1 MPVHCLKCT
10 RITPFCICSE
20 MPKIQTNLSLLII
33 RHHRETKRRS
43 NTARIASICIPSIRI
58 IQYPFLQK
66 PPTFDSKND
75 LLIYPVS
82 NETTIHNSKNQETY
96 FEKTKGLQGPKRLIF
111 LDGTWSQTRK
121 MYRKTPKLHQLS
133 WMSLPAS
140 KNPPP
145 KIRKSSFSNGMS
157 TMECIGRAI
166 GFFDQSEKE
175 SILYQGLEIW
185 IDAVRRNSGIALPLQ
200 SGESFSEVR
209 IREVEQ
215 TSSTE

>member
-20 MPKIQTNLSLLII
+20 IPKIQTDLSILII

-43 NTARIASICIPSIRI
+43 NTARIASICIPSIHI
-58 IQYPFLQK
+58 IQYPFLQGA
-66 PPTFDSKND
+66 PSFDSKSD

-82 NETTIHNSKNQETY
+82 NETTICNSIDKKRS
-96 FEKTKGLQGPKRLIF
+96 FEKAEDAQKPKRLIF

-121 MYRKTPKLHQLS
+121 MYRKTPSLHKVSWTSLS
-133 WMSLPAS
+133 AS
-140 KNPPP
+140 MKPPP

-157 TMECIGRAI
+157 TMECVGRAI
-166 GFFDQSEKE
+166 GLFDELEKE
-175 SILYQGLEIW
+175 TTLYRGLEIW
-185 IDAVRRNSGIALPLQ
+185 IDAVRRNSGIAIPLQ

-209 IREVEQ
+209 IREAEQ
-215 TSSTE
+215 TPSTE